1 MSIKIRQIWK
11 KIFPIVPT
19 GHPEGEIARAFLIS
33 IIAIGV
39 PIFFG
44 IGFAVMFL
52 PVNLNF
58 IGLFVGILAIYPAM
72 RFFKWL
78 DN

>member
-11 KIFPIVPT
+11 KFFPVVPT

-33 IIAIGV
+33 IIAIGS
-39 PIFFG
+39 PILLG

-52 PVNLNF
+52 PMNLNF
-58 IGLFVGILAIYPAM
+58 IGLFGGILAIYPAM
-72 RFFKWL
+72 RFFEWL